1 MTKNFDILRKNILF
15 KNFNKDEVSTI
26 LSLGNKFTK
35 QYQKDEIILNEG
47 YTTEYIYFILSG
59 EVTIYQNDIDGN
71 TFLKSKLVVGNSFA
85 HIFAITKKVSNCIV
99 TSESDTTILCINIDN
114 IINSNNITAQ
124 RFKDNLLI
132 FLSHITYETS
142 SHLSTLSLKTLRK
155 KIFSYLMKFNY
166 QDHKHFEVPLNREQM
181 SQYLGVNRTSLSKEL
196 IALKNEGI
204 LDYKRSR
211 FIILDIE
218 YFESHI

>member
-1 MTKNFDILRKNILF
+1 MIENFDILKKNLLF
-15 KNFNKDEVSTI
+15 KNCNEDEINSI

-35 QYQKDEIILNEG
+35 QYHKDEIILNEG
-47 YTTEYIYFILSG
+47 YTTEYIYFILNG

-71 TFLKSKLVVGNSFA
+71 TFLKSKLLVGSSFA
-85 HIFAITKKVSNCIV
+85 HIFAITKKVSNCVV
-99 TSESDTTILCINIDN
+99 TSESDTTLLCINIDN
-114 IINSNNITAQ
+114 IINSNDITAQ
-124 RFKDNLLI
+124 KFKDNLLL
-132 FLSHITYETS
+132 FLSHTTYKTS

-155 KIFSYLMKFNY
+155 KIFSYLMNFNY
-166 QDHKHFEVPLNREQM
+166 KDQKYFEVPLNREQM

-204 LDYKRSR
+204 LDYKRNR